1 MARFAAARAGKAST
15 VAPPDAFGRYRVIR
29 HLGSG
34 SFATVWLAHDD
45 RLDTPVA
52 VKVLAENWT
61 HHLDVRH
68 RFLEEARI
76 LRQADSAW
84 LIRVHDI
91 GTLPDDRPYFVMPF
105 ADQGSVADLI
115 AQGPPAL
122 DEALRLLT
130 EIGQGVTV
138 LHRHGTIHR
147 DIKPSNV
154 LLQSSPVGQ
163 RVLVADLGFAKR
175 IDGASGFTA
184 AAGTPGYMSP
194 EQSTSAGD
202 IDVRADVY
210 ALGAVAYELITGR
223 HPPRPPVRVP
233 PGRLRPGV
241 PAALDDL
248 VMSALAVDRAD
259 RPPDA
264 KAFTDR
270 IRSIRMTPALRRG
283 APWWARGRPARR
295 RAAAGT
301 AALLALLLAATG
313 AAGRPGTALV
323 EVRDEPGGVHLA
335 VPRAWAHEVRNGW
348 SEPAAG
354 GRPVVGPGLLVATDA
369 DAWTD
374 PRAPVAGVFVAP
386 LPEGADPAALAPA
399 PACPGGRLERRALSG
414 AGGDGLLWRWS
425 GCPRSRSVTAAV
437 LERGGAA
444 LYVEIRQPVP
454 RPELADRVLGGVRPV

>member
-1 MARFAAARAGKAST
+1 MAQ
-15 VAPPDAFGRYRVIR
+15 PDNFGRYRVIR
-29 HLGSG
+29 YLGSG

-52 VKVLAENWT
+52 IKVLAENWA
-61 HHLDVRH
+61 HQLDVHH

-84 LIRVHDI
+84 LVRVHDI
-91 GTLPDDRPYFVMPF
+91 GTLPDERPYFVMPF

-115 AQGPPAL
+115 AKGPLPL

-163 RVLVADLGFAKR
+163 RVLVADLGFAKS

-184 AAGTPGYMSP
+184 AAGTPGYMPP
-194 EQSTSAGD
+194 EQSGPGGD

-223 HPPRPPVRVP
+223 PPPAPPVRTP

-241 PAALDDL
+241 PPALDEL
-248 VMSALAVDRAD
+248 IMSALSGDRAG

-270 IRSIRMTPALRRG
+270 IRAIRMSPNPRIGASWWQRHRPVWQRTFTAAIALAVLVAGTPA
-283 APWWARGRPARR
+283 
-295 RAAAGT
+295 AAAQPGV
-301 AALLALLLAATG
+301 AFIEVEEAATG
-313 AAGRPGTALV
+313 LSF
-323 EVRDEPGGVHLA
+323 A
-335 VPRAWAHEVRNGW
+335 VPRSWARQFHSGW
-348 SEPAAG
+348 TREHSG
-354 GRPVVGPGLLVATDA
+354 GSSAVGPGLLVATDA
-369 DAWTD
+369 DAWLD
-374 PRAPVAGVFVAP
+374 PQEPVSGVF
-386 LPEGADPAALAPA
+386 AAVPDGPGGDRVLASLIEAEP
-399 PACPGGRLERRALSG
+399 CPGRLERSRFDG
-414 AGGDGLLWRWS
+414 ADWTGDVWHWPQ
-425 GCPRSRSVTAAV
+425 CPRSGSFTAAS
-437 LERGGAA
+437 LRGPRDGQL
-444 LYVEIRQPVP
+444 LYLEIRQSAPHSGLVGQIIS
-454 RPELADRVLGGVRPV
+454 AARVTG

>member
-1 MARFAAARAGKAST
+1 MAQ
-15 VAPPDAFGRYRVIR
+15 PDTFGRYRVIR

-52 VKVLAENWT
+52 VKVLAENWA
-61 HHLDVRH
+61 HQLDVHH
-68 RFLEEARI
+68 RFMEEARI

-91 GTLPDDRPYFVMPF
+91 GTLPDERPYFVMPY

-115 AQGPPAL
+115 AKGPLPL

-163 RVLVADLGFAKR
+163 RVLVADLGFAKS

-194 EQSTSAGD
+194 EQRGPGGD
-202 IDVRADVY
+202 LDVRADVY
-210 ALGAVAYELITGR
+210 SLGAVAYELITGR
-223 HPPRPPVRVP
+223 RPPAPPVRVP
-233 PGRLRPGV
+233 PRRLRPGT
-241 PAALDDL
+241 PRALNDL
-248 VMSALAVDRAD
+248 IMSALAEDRTA

-270 IRSIRMTPALRRG
+270 IRAIRMTPDLRSEL
-283 APWWARGRPARR
+283 PWWVRHRSAWRR
-295 RAAAGT
+295 SAAA
-301 AALLALLLAATG
+301 AATLALLLAGTTG
-313 AAGRPGTALV
+313 AAASTTPVLT
-323 EVRDEPGGVHLA
+323 EVRYAGGELHLA
-335 VPRAWAHEVRNGW
+335 VPQGWAQQFHNGRAVPSAVESDRASGV
-348 SEPAAG
+348 
-354 GRPVVGPGLLVATDA
+354 LVATDL
-369 DAWTD
+369 DDWDD
-374 PRAPVAGVFVAP
+374 PQAAVAGVFAALLPGTGHDLDSLLGGAPCSGPVEKRGFTDSDWSGEIRQWPSCPGQPGAVAV
-386 LPEGADPAALAPA
+386 AALA
-399 PACPGGRLERRALSG
+399 GRHRDTTLYLE
-414 AGGDGLLWRWS
+414 
-425 GCPRSRSVTAAV
+425 V
-437 LERGGAA
+437 
-444 LYVEIRQPVP
+444 RQPGN
-454 RPELADRVLGGVRPV
+454 RPEVIDRIIAATHLAH

>member
-1 MARFAAARAGKAST
+1 MAQPES
-15 VAPPDAFGRYRVIR
+15 FGRYRVIR

-61 HHLDVRH
+61 HQLDVHH
-68 RFLEEARI
+68 RFMEEARI

-91 GTLPDDRPYFVMPF
+91 GTLPDDRPYFVMPY

-115 AQGPPAL
+115 AKGPLPL

-163 RVLVADLGFAKR
+163 RVLVADLGFAKS

-194 EQSTSAGD
+194 EQHGPGGD
-202 IDVRADVY
+202 LDVRADVY
-210 ALGAVAYELITGR
+210 SLGAVAYELITGR
-223 HPPRPPVRVP
+223 HPPPPPVRVP
-233 PGRLRPGV
+233 PRRLRPGI
-241 PAALDDL
+241 PRALDSL
-248 VMSALAVDRAD
+248 IMSALAEDRNS

-270 IRSIRMTPALRRG
+270 IRAIRMSPELHADI
-283 APWWARGRPARR
+283 PWWTRHRPLWR
-295 RAAAGT
+295 RAASLSAAALFLFAGT
-301 AALLALLLAATG
+301 TAAAASPVVPLT
-313 AAGRPGTALV
+313 
-323 EVRDEPGGVHLA
+323 EVRYAVGGLHLA
-335 VPRAWAHEVRNGW
+335 VPEAWARQFHTDRR
-348 SEPAAG
+348 AAG
-354 GRPVVGPGLLVATDA
+354 TEGTAASGVLVATDL
-369 DAWTD
+369 DAWEERGT
-374 PRAPVAGVFVAP
+374 PVSGVF
-386 LPEGADPAALAPA
+386 AALL
-399 PACPGGRLERRALSG
+399 PGGGRRLEALLGAAPCSGRVHRRAFDDPDWSG
-414 AGGDGLLWRWS
+414 ELWRW
-425 GCPRSRSVTAAV
+425 PRCAG
-437 LERGGAA
+437 GGALTVAA
-444 LYVEIRQPVP
+444 LTSTRRDTTLYLEIRQPDD
-454 RPELADRVLGGVRPV
+454 RPDVVNRMIAATQLAG